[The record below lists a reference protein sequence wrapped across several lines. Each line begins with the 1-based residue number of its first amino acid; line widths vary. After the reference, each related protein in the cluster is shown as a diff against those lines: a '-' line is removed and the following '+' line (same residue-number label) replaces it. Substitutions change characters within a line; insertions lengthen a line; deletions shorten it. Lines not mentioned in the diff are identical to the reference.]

1 MSDESG
7 APTAVPEREGRTLR
21 ELALHD
27 AHDADGAVFG
37 EWSGWRIPR
46 HHGDPRGEYAAAA
59 GAGAVIDR
67 SYRARFRVGGRAPL
81 RVVQGLVSNDVER
94 PPERLREGVVGGD
107 GIYAGLLTP
116 KGKMIADVR
125 VAWRSPDPD
134 AGLLVDVPAPGA
146 PGARAHFSKYVPPRF
161 AEIDDVTEGT
171 GMLAVVGPDAPG
183 LVAAA
188 VAGLPAAADVDA
200 PDADELA
207 GLGEDAYRWIGPAG
221 SGGRVLVIATGEVG
235 VPALE
240 VVADAATVRRLR
252 EGLRG
257 AGAAPLG
264 HGAWE
269 TLRVE
274 AGRPRFG
281 VEMDD
286 DTLLPEAGIE
296 ERAVSYDAGCYTGQE
311 VVVRI
316 RDRGHV
322 NWRLRGVLVPE
333 GPAPDAGEELFVE
346 GRDRAAGRITGAVE
360 SPRYG
365 AVAALASVRREVE
378 PPAPARLGGPDGRPV
393 QVVELSGPGWGEG

>member
-1 MSDESG
+1 MSDETG
-7 APTAVPEREGRTLR
+7 ALR
-21 ELALHD
+21 ELALRD
-27 AHDADGAVFG
+27 AHEADGALFG
-37 EWSGWRIPR
+37 EWGGWRIPR
-46 HHGDPRGEYAAAA
+46 HHGDPPAEYAAATE
-59 GAGAVIDR
+59 AGAVIDR
-67 SYRARFRVGGRAPL
+67 SYRARFRVGGRDPL
-81 RVVQGLVSNDVER
+81 RVVQGLVSNDIER
-94 PPERLREGVVGGD
+94 PPDRLREGVVGGA

-125 VAWRSPDPD
+125 VAWRTPDSD
-134 AGLLVDVPAPGA
+134 DGLLLDVPAPGA
-146 PGARAHFSKYVPPRF
+146 PGTRAHFSKYVPPRF
-161 AEIDDVTEGT
+161 AEIDEVTEAT
-171 GMLAVVGPDAPG
+171 GMLAVVGPDA
-183 LVAAA
+183 
-188 VAGLPAAADVDA
+188 AGLLAETLAALPVGADADA
-200 PDADELA
+200 PGAGELA
-207 GLGEDAYRWIGPAG
+207 DLGEDAYRWIGPAG
-221 SGGRVLVIATGEVG
+221 SDGRVLVLATGEVG

-240 VVADAATVRRLR
+240 VVAGAATIRRLR
-252 EGLRG
+252 EDLRA

-296 ERAVSYDAGCYTGQE
+296 ERAVSYEAGCYTGQE

-322 NWRLRGVLVPE
+322 NWCLRGVLVPE
-333 GPAPDAGEELFVE
+333 GPAPGAGEELFVE

-365 AVAALASVRREVE
+365 SVAALASVRREVE

-393 QVVELSGPGWGEG
+393 RVLELSGPGWGEG